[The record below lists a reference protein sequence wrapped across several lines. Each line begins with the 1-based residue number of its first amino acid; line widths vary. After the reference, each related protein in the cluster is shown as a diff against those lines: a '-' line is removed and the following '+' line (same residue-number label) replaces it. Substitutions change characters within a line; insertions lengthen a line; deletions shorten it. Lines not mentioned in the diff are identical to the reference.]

1 MEPASRPVRL
11 SEGLYVAGDHRES
24 PSIQGALVAGRRA
37 AEALIAE
44 SERRGTIA

>member
-1 MEPASRPVRL
+1 LRD
-11 SEGLYVAGDHRES
+11 GLYVAGDHREN
-24 PSIQGALVAGRRA
+24 PSIQGALVSGRLA